1 MTVTYCSRFFLR
13 ILITSLIL
21 AAINNAEASK
31 PCENIAGK
39 FVSIEGKIEF
49 GNDGQRERQLATLES
64 SLCQNDMIYVGANS
78 RAAVALVNE
87 AVLRLDQNTTMRL
100 VDVAAKSEKRSMLEL
115 VIGSFKSFSRPP
127 RTFAVNTPYLNGSI
141 EGTEF
146 AMRVEGDSSLTTV
159 YEGKVTTSNA
169 QGKLSLQRGESAMA
183 KAGKAPQP
191 YLMVKP
197 RDAVQWTLHYPP
209 LFAVFG
215 GSQEQ
220 IPADASPAV
229 KAALVSVAK
238 GDSPGALEQLERVA
252 SNERDTN
259 FYLYRAALFLD
270 VGRATEA
277 RADIDMALSKD
288 PHASLAYA
296 LRAIIE
302 VVGNDRQQA
311 LASAEKAVAL
321 KPSAAAKMALSYVQ
335 QASFN
340 LDAAR
345 NTLLSVVTEHPEEP
359 LAWARLGELWLM
371 FGNRDKALEAARKAE
386 ALAPDLSRTQTVL
399 GFAALAENRGDDARL
414 AFEKAIKLAS
424 DDPLAHFGLGLT
436 KIKRGDLLEGRREL
450 EVSVAL
456 DSSSSLLRSYLGK
469 AYYEEKRMPLDSQ
482 QYGIAEEL
490 DPTDPTPYLY
500 DAIDKQTTNRPVE
513 ALNAMEKAIELNDN
527 RAIYRSRQ
535 LLDSDL
541 AARSASL
548 ARVYSDLGFQQRALV
563 EGWKSV
569 NTDPGNFSAHR
580 LLADSY
586 AILPRHEIAR
596 VSELLQS
603 QLMQPLS
610 MTPIQPHLAESNLF
624 LIGAGGP
631 GALSFNEFNPVF
643 NRDGLNFQSSGLAGE
658 KNTYAGEGVLSGIH
672 GNAAFSVGGFHSTS
686 NGFRTNNDLKDDI
699 GNAFV
704 QYEFS
709 PKTSIQAEYRYR
721 TTTTGDLR
729 QRFFSDNFYAGERN
743 NEERHTYRLGA
754 RHSFSE
760 ASTLLGSFIYQD
772 AKVVNNDNLTIQQ
785 ATEQTIQ
792 QIFDQPGNAQGS
804 KLATTRPE
812 QATGFELQHLFRGK
826 YFNLTSGVGH
836 SEISGNINI
845 NQIVNV
851 APPFEDISL
860 TTNTNIGTSLKHTNA
875 YAYSYINPI
884 KKVNL
889 TLGVS
894 GDFTDGK
901 SPDVAG
907 INQINPK
914 IGATWEPIA
923 GTTFRAA
930 AFKSLKR
937 TLVTNQTLEPT
948 QVAGFNQFYDD
959 YNGTQA
965 WRYGAAVDQKLNKA
979 IFVGAEISRR
989 DLSFKH
995 VNDDPTLPL
1004 TIPVSW
1010 QENLA
1015 RSYFF
1020 WAPRTWLALRAEY
1033 QYEHIIRDQTHTDG
1047 ILNMDTQRI
1056 PLGVSI
1062 FLPSGLSATL
1072 TTTYNEQHGM
1082 FLPLSGG
1089 DGIPAVPGRDSFW
1102 LVDTGLNYRLPK
1114 RYGFVTVGASNLL
1127 DQQFNYFDTD
1137 FNNSRIHPGRMVFG
1151 KVTLAL
1157 P

>member
-1 MTVTYCSRFFLR
+1 MLA
-13 ILITSLIL
+13 LIENAS
-21 AAINNAEASK
+21 AAQA
-31 PCENIAGK
+31 CENIAGK

-49 GNDGQRERQLATLES
+49 GRDGQRDRQPASLES
-64 SLCQNDMIYVGANS
+64 SLCQNDMVYVGVNS
-78 RAAVALVNE
+78 RAAISLANE

-100 VDVAAKSEKRSMLEL
+100 VDVAAKPEKRSMLEL
-115 VIGSFKSFSRPP
+115 IIGSFKSFSRPP

-146 AMRVEGDSSLTTV
+146 AMRVDGDSSLTTV
-159 YEGKVTTSNA
+159 YEGKVTTSND
-169 QGKLSLQRGESAMA
+169 QGKLTLQRGESALA

-215 GSQEQ
+215 GSQGQ
-220 IPADASPAV
+220 IPADASPAI
-229 KAALVSVAK
+229 KAALISVAN
-238 GDSPGALEQLERVA
+238 GNGPGALEQLERIA
-252 SNERDTN
+252 SNERDAN
-259 FYLYRAALFLD
+259 FHLYRAALFLD

-277 RADIDMALSKD
+277 RADIDTALSKD
-288 PHASLAYA
+288 PNASLAYA

-340 LDAAR
+340 LEAAR
-345 NTLLSVVTEHPEEP
+345 NILRSVVTEHPEEP

-371 FGNRDKALEAARKAE
+371 FGDRDKAIEAARKAE
-386 ALAPDLSRTQTVL
+386 ALAPNLSRTQTVL
-399 GFAALAENRGDDARL
+399 GFAALAENRGSDARL

-436 KIKRGDLLEGRREL
+436 KIKSGDLLEGRREL

-490 DPTDPTPYLY
+490 DPIDPTPYLY

-541 AARSASL
+541 ASRSASL

-643 NRDGLNFQSSGLAGE
+643 NRDGLNFQSSGLVGE
-658 KNTYAGEGVLSGIH
+658 KNTFAGEGVLSGIH
-672 GNAAFSVGGFHSTS
+672 GNAAFSMGGFHSTS
-686 NGFRTNNDLKDDI
+686 DGFRQNDKFKDDI
-699 GNAFV
+699 GNAFI

-709 PKTSIQAEYRYR
+709 PKSSIQVEYRYR
-721 TTTTGDLR
+721 NINKGDPQ
-729 QRFFSDNFYAGERN
+729 QRFFPDNFFPNAIN
-743 NEERHTYRLGA
+743 SDERHTYRLGG

-760 ASTLLGSFIYQD
+760 SSTLLGSFIHQD
-772 AKVVNNDNLTIQQ
+772 TR
-785 ATEQTIQ
+785 
-792 QIFDQPGNAQGS
+792 FGNTNSLGLDPDVISLSAQ
-804 KLATTRPE
+804 RPE
-812 QATGFELQHLFRGK
+812 NSNGFELQHLFSSD
-826 YFNLTSGVGH
+826 YINLTSGVGH
-836 SEISGNINI
+836 SAISGKINT
-845 NQIVNV
+845 QV
-851 APPFEDISL
+851 AYPSYWGIPTD
-860 TTNTNIGTSLKHTNA
+860 TTVTPTDLKHTNA
-875 YAYSYINPI
+875 YAYSYLKPFN
-884 KKVNL
+884 KL
-889 TLGVS
+889 TFTVGVS

-901 SPDVAG
+901 SLDIAG

-914 IGATWEPIA
+914 FGATWEPII

-930 AFKSLKR
+930 AFRSLKR
-937 TLVTNQTLEPT
+937 TLITNQTLEPT

-959 YNGTQA
+959 LNGTQA
-965 WRYGAAVDQKLNKA
+965 WRYGGAFDQKFTSAL
-979 IFVGAEISRR
+979 FGGAEISRR
-989 DLSFKH
+989 DLR
-995 VNDDPTLPL
+995 VAEITVDPNDPA
-1004 TIPVSW
+1004 VSTATRVGW

-1015 RSYFF
+1015 RSYVF
-1020 WAPRTWLALRAEY
+1020 WAPQTWLALRAEY
-1033 QYEHIIRDQTHTDG
+1033 QYERIIRGQNTNLG
-1047 ILNMDTQRI
+1047 VINMNTQRV
-1056 PLGVSI
+1056 PLGLSI
-1062 FLPSGLSATL
+1062 FLPSGFSATL
-1072 TTTYNEQHGM
+1072 TTTYYDQSGM
-1082 FLPLSGG
+1082 FAPLSGG
-1089 DGIPAVPGRDSFW
+1089 DPAHGQDKFW
-1102 LVDTGLNYRLPK
+1102 LVDTGLSYRLPK
-1114 RYGFVTVGASNLL
+1114 RYGFVTVGASNLF

>member
-1 MTVTYCSRFFLR
+1 MLA
-13 ILITSLIL
+13 LIENAS
-21 AAINNAEASK
+21 AAQ
-31 PCENIAGK
+31 PCEDIAGK

-49 GNDGQRERQLATLES
+49 GRDGQRDRQPAALES
-64 SLCQNDMIYVGANS
+64 SLCQNDMVYVGANS
-78 RAAVALVNE
+78 RAAIALVNE

-100 VDVAAKSEKRSMLEL
+100 VDVAAKPKKRSMLEL

-159 YEGKVTTSNA
+159 YEGKVTTSNDK
-169 QGKLSLQRGESAMA
+169 GKLTLQRGESALA

-209 LFAVFG
+209 LFAVIG
-215 GSQEQ
+215 GSQGQ

-229 KAALVSVAK
+229 KAALASVANE
-238 GDSPGALEQLERVA
+238 DSSAALEQFERVA
-252 SNERDTN
+252 TVERDAN
-259 FYLYRAALFLD
+259 FHLYRAALFLD

-277 RADIDMALSKD
+277 RADIDAALLKD
-288 PHASLAYA
+288 PNASLAYA

-321 KPSAAAKMALSYVQ
+321 QPSAAAKMALSYVQ

-340 LDAAR
+340 LEAAR

-371 FGNRDKALEAARKAE
+371 FGDRDKAIEAARKAE
-386 ALAPDLSRTQTVL
+386 TLAPNLSRTQTVL

-643 NRDGLNFQSSGLAGE
+643 NRDGLNFQSSGLIGE
-658 KNTYAGEGVLSGIH
+658 KNTYTGEGVLSGIH
-672 GNAAFSVGGFHSTS
+672 SNMAFSVGGYHATS
-686 NGFRTNNDLKDDI
+686 DGFRKNNDSKDDI

-721 TTTTGDLR
+721 NTATGDLQ
-729 QRFFSDNFYAGERN
+729 QRFFQDNFYPNERN
-743 NEERHTYRLGA
+743 YEERNTYRLGG
-754 RHSFSE
+754 RHNFTE
-760 ASTLLGSFIYQD
+760 TSTLLGSYIHQD
-772 AKVVNNDNLTIQQ
+772 SRILNTDSQDWGLGSPVAFSAKLPSKTDNV
-785 ATEQTIQ
+785 
-792 QIFDQPGNAQGS
+792 
-804 KLATTRPE
+804 
-812 QATGFELQHLFRGK
+812 ELQHLFRSQ
-826 YFNLTSGVGH
+826 YINLTTGAGYS
-836 SEISGNINI
+836 NINGWI
-845 NQIVNV
+845 DSQLNF
-851 APPFEDISL
+851 PSGFED
-860 TTNTNIGTSLKHTNA
+860 NNFNNRTSTDMTHTNA
-875 YAYSYINPI
+875 YAYSYLNPI
-884 KKVNL
+884 KKLTL

-894 GDFTDGK
+894 GDFVDGK

-914 IGATWEPIA
+914 FGATWEPIT
-923 GTTFRAA
+923 GTTLRIA
-930 AFKSLKR
+930 AFRSLKR

-959 YNGTQA
+959 INGAQA
-965 WRYGAAVDQKLNKA
+965 WRYGAAIDQKFTNAL
-979 IFVGAEISRR
+979 FGGVEISRR
-989 DLSFKH
+989 DLRVPGFII
-995 VNDDPTLPL
+995 DPTA
-1004 TIPVSW
+1004 TSVTKTSQ

-1015 RSYFF
+1015 RSYLF
-1020 WAPRTWLALRAEY
+1020 WAPRNWFSLRAEY
-1033 QYEHIIRDQTHTDG
+1033 QYERIIRDDARTDG
-1047 ILNMDTQRI
+1047 ILNMDTQRV
-1056 PLGVSI
+1056 PLGVNV
-1062 FLPSGLSATL
+1062 FLPSGFSAKV
-1072 TTTYNEQHGM
+1072 TTTFYNQNGV
-1082 FLPLSGG
+1082 FDPLFTDRS
-1089 DGIPAVPGRDSFW
+1089 PGQSDFW
-1102 LVDTGLNYRLPK
+1102 LVDTGLSYRLPK
-1114 RYGFVTVGASNLL
+1114 RYGFLTVGASNLF
-1127 DQQFNYFDTD
+1127 DEHFKYYDTD
-1137 FNNSRIHPGRMVFG
+1137 FNNTWIHPGRMVFG

>member
-1 MTVTYCSRFFLR
+1 M
-13 ILITSLIL
+13 L
-21 AAINNAEASK
+21 AAINDAQASK

-100 VDVAAKSEKRSMLEL
+100 VDVAAKPEKRSMLEL

-169 QGKLSLQRGESAMA
+169 QGKLTLQRGESAMA

-259 FYLYRAALFLD
+259 FHLYRAALFLD

-643 NRDGLNFQSSGLAGE
+643 NRDGLNFQSSGLVGE

-686 NGFRTNNDLKDDI
+686 DGFRQNNKFKDDI

-721 TTTTGDLR
+721 NINKGDL
-729 QRFFSDNFYAGERN
+729 QQLFFPDNFYPNATHTEERN
-743 NEERHTYRLGA
+743 TYRLGG

-760 ASTLLGSFIYQD
+760 TSTLLGSFIHQD
-772 AKVVNNDNLTIQQ
+772 VHFGNNDSDGVDPDIIYFS
-785 ATEQTIQ
+785 EQI
-792 QIFDQPGNAQGS
+792 
-804 KLATTRPE
+804 PE
-812 QATGFELQHLFRGK
+812 NSNGFELQHLFSSD
-826 YFNLTSGVGH
+826 YVHLTTGVGH
-836 SEISGNINI
+836 SAISGGINT
-845 NQIVNV
+845 QITY
-851 APPFEDISL
+851 PDFTDITDPEGPKFYPSFTD
-860 TTNTNIGTSLKHTNA
+860 TTVTPTDLKHTNA
-875 YAYSYINPI
+875 YTYSYLKPFN
-884 KKVNL
+884 KL
-889 TLGVS
+889 TFTVGVS

-901 SPDVAG
+901 SLNIAG

-914 IGATWEPIA
+914 FGATWEPMT
-923 GTTFRAA
+923 GTTLRAA
-930 AFKSLKR
+930 AFRSLKR
-937 TLVTNQTLEPT
+937 TLITNQTLEPT

-959 YNGTQA
+959 VNGTQA
-965 WRYGAAVDQKLNKA
+965 WRYGAAIDQKFTSA
-979 IFVGAEISRR
+979 FFGGAEISRR
-989 DLSFKH
+989 DLRVATISI
-995 VNDDPTLPL
+995 DPT
-1004 TIPVSW
+1004 VSSATRVGW

-1015 RSYFF
+1015 RSYVF
-1020 WAPRTWLALRAEY
+1020 WAPQTWLALRAEY
-1033 QYEHIIRDQTHTDG
+1033 QFERIIRDQARTG
-1047 ILNMDTQRI
+1047 GVFNMDTQRV
-1056 PLGVSI
+1056 PLGLSL

-1072 TTTYNEQHGM
+1072 TTTYYDQHGL
-1082 FLPLSGG
+1082 FDPLSGSG
-1089 DGIPAVPGRDSFW
+1089 PVYGQDKFW
-1102 LVDTGLNYRLPK
+1102 LVDTGLSYRLPK
-1114 RYGFVTVGASNLL
+1114 RYGFVTVGASNLF
-1127 DQQFNYFDTD
+1127 DQQFNYFDTE